1 MLSLDQILL
10 FSAASL
16 VLAFT
21 PGPDIIYVLTRGVA
35 QGRTAA
41 LAAAAGFS
49 LGNIVHTLA
58 AALGLSALIMSSS
71 WAFQIIKL
79 CGAAYLV
86 WIGFQILRSSPL
98 DMSQTSTSGKRDL
111 KAPAVIFRQSVI
123 ANVLNPKVAVFFLAF
138 FPQFIVE
145 GNGPVS
151 MQMALLGLNFIL
163 VAFASFSFVAL
174 ASGSLHAWLSSRPG
188 FSRRINAVAGS
199 VLIGLGLRLAWPEK
213 M

>member
-49 LGNIVHTLA
+49 LGNIFHTLA
-58 AALGLSALIMSSS
+58 AALGLSALTMSSA

-79 CGAAYLV
+79 CGAAYLI
-86 WIGFQILRSSPL
+86 WIGVQILRSAPL
-98 DMSQTSTSGKRDL
+98 DMSQTNTGGKRDL
-111 KAPAVIFRQSVI
+111 KAPGVIFRQSII

-145 GNGPVS
+145 GNGPVPI
-151 MQMALLGLNFIL
+151 QMGLLGLNFIL

-174 ASGSLHAWLSSRPG
+174 ASGSLHAWLSCKPA

>member
-16 VLAFT
+16 ILAFT

-58 AALGLSALIMSSS
+58 AALGLSALIMSSA
-71 WAFQIIKL
+71 WAFQAIKL
-79 CGAAYLV
+79 CGAAYLI
-86 WIGFQILRSSPL
+86 WIGVQILRSSPL
-98 DMSQTSTSGKRDL
+98 NMSQTGSNGKRDL
-111 KAPAVIFRQSVI
+111 KAPAVIFRQSII

-145 GNGPVS
+145 GNGPVAL
-151 MQMALLGLNFIL
+151 QMALLGLNFIL
-163 VAFASFSFVAL
+163 VAFVSFSFVAL
-174 ASGSLHAWLSSRPG
+174 ASGSLHAWLSCKPA

-213 M
+213 I